1 MSDEPRLDEQ
11 ALSEAAEMALSRQL
25 DEVENIDVDL
35 RTNLLKLVQGQAD
48 SVSIVGQG
56 LVVQKDIRLEE
67 VELHAPSI
75 AVNLLSVILGEIELN
90 QPVDATVRL
99 VLTEQDINQ
108 ALQSDYIRSKWQ
120 GVELKVDSQSV
131 TLEPQQLEVQLP
143 GGGRIGLRG
152 TVLLHERGKTQRIGF
167 TAVIRPRLHW
177 QSLLLEAFQCTE
189 GEGVS
194 LELAIAALNQVK
206 ELINLPHFDLEGIAL
221 YLKELEVQK
230 GRLTVYAK
238 AYIQQFPKLNVT
250 AQSS

>member
-11 ALSEAAEMALSRQL
+11 ALSEAAEMTLSRQL

-75 AVNLLSVILGEIELN
+75 AINLLSVILGEVELN

-99 VLTEQDINQ
+99 VLTEQDINH

-143 GGGRIGLRG
+143 GGGRIGMRG
-152 TVLLHERGKTQRIGF
+152 TVLLNERDKTQRIGF
-167 TAVIRPRLHW
+167 TGVIRPRLHW

-206 ELINLPHFDLEGIAL
+206 ELINLPYFDLEGIAL

-230 GRLTVYAK
+230 GRLTVYAE